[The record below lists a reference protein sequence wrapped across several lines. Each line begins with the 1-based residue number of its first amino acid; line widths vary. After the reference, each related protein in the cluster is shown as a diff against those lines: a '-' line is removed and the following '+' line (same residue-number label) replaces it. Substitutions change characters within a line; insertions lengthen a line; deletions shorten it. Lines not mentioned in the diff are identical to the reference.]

1 MFMFGPDL
9 GVMSWSTNGPTPS
22 GVASLAEWTGASMS
36 SDVPD
41 TEKPSHEHLQDI
53 FLEVTGTDVCVETQE
68 QETETG
74 RDVASAGGSTAEYV
88 STMVQDDGLSETLAE
103 PNGEETRE

>member
-1 MFMFGPDL
+1 
-9 GVMSWSTNGPTPS
+9 
-22 GVASLAEWTGASMS
+22 MS

-41 TEKPSHEHLQDI
+41 GEKPSHERLQDI

-68 QETETG
+68 QQAEPG
-74 RDVASAGGSTAEYV
+74 RDVAPEGGSTAEYV

-103 PNGEETRE
+103 PGGESQRE

>member
-1 MFMFGPDL
+1 
-9 GVMSWSTNGPTPS
+9 
-22 GVASLAEWTGASMS
+22 MS

-41 TEKPSHEHLQDI
+41 SEKPSHERLQDI

-68 QETETG
+68 QHTETG
-74 RDVASAGGSTAEYV
+74 RDVAAEDSSTAEYV

-103 PNGEETRE
+103 PSADSQRE